1 MNEMKIGGK
10 TFLYEKVNPEQF
22 KKGACAFR
30 VKDPDGDESW
40 WVVVPP
46 SLKAQME
53 GAAIDSPEDGHI
65 AAFCTKEND
74 ALMIA
79 SSICIAA
86 SLASIP
92 IVAKEEIGRKTKE
105 LAEKLE
111 LNLDALEAEVKKLK
125 AEGKSMKEVEEIIK
139 PRIEEFRRKPAADN
153 GGEW

>member
-1 MNEMKIGGK
+1 MNEMKVGGK
-10 TFLYEKVNPEQF
+10 TFLYEKIKPEQF

-30 VKDPDGDESW
+30 VKDTDGDESW

-46 SLKAQME
+46 TLKAQME
-53 GAAIDSPEDGHI
+53 GVAIDSPDDGHI
-65 AAFCTKEND
+65 AAFCMNEKD

-86 SLASIP
+86 GLASIP
-92 IVAKEEIGRKTKE
+92 SVVKEEIGRKTKE

-125 AEGKSMKEVEEIIK
+125 AEGKSMKEVEEILK
-139 PRIEEFRRKPAADN
+139 PRIDEFRRKPAADN

>member
-10 TFLYEKVNPEQF
+10 TFLYEKIKPEKF

-30 VKDPDGDESW
+30 VKDADGDESW

-46 SLKAQME
+46 TLKAQME
-53 GAAIDSPEDGHI
+53 GVAIDSPDDGHI
-65 AAFCTKEND
+65 AAFCMNESD

-86 SLASIP
+86 GLASIP
-92 IVAKEEIGRKTKE
+92 SVMKEEIGRKTKE
-105 LAEKLE
+105 LADKLE
-111 LNLDALEAEVKKLK
+111 FNLDALEAEVKKLK
-125 AEGKSMKEVEEIIK
+125 AEGKSMKEVEEILK
-139 PRIEEFRRKPAADN
+139 PRMEEFRRKPAADN